1 MGHLFGSTRVEDHI
15 YFEKGFK
22 VLVGL
27 ERLLYTS
34 AFKASGPEGVD
45 SKSL

>member
-1 MGHLFGSTRVEDHI
+1 MGHLFASIRVEDHI
-15 YFEKGFK
+15 YFAKRFK

-27 ERLLYTS
+27 DRLLYTS